1 MSSLA
6 TVLSPSYRDQFLQQ
20 LKFLSKHPS
29 QHLVHGVQCF
39 IRHIRD
45 WNSVGNDDSSA
56 DRIFIVGV
64 TGETISRLV
73 ASAFNAFTALEH
85 FLLDRWATH
94 LYNAVALESQGESV
108 VDNEHDSLQSSTL
121 TGSTAALMRSSSSAT
136 TSSTSSIASTSAASA
151 SAVSLGNESAGDEA
165 P

>member
-73 ASAFNAFTALEH
+73 AGALNAFTALEH
-85 FLLDRWATH
+85 FPLDRWVTP

-108 VDNEHDSLQSSTL
+108 VDNEHDSLQSL